1 MFIFQQPKE
10 EEKEIRSGSLSLA
23 EESPCGNQDWN
34 GKKRQ
39 KNLTMNKIPMNKIL
53 SDSSDND

>member
-39 KNLTMNKIPMNKIL
+39 KNLTMNKIPMN
-53 SDSSDND
+53 